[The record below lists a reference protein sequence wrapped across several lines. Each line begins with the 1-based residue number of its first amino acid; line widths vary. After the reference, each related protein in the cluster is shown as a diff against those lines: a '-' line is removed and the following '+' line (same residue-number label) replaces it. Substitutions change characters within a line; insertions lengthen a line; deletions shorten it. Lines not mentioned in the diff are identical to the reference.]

1 MAIPWSKCSHGVS
14 ESPEVAGWLCAL
26 RAYDSV
32 LVDFQCTLASRRSW
46 FVGGCR
52 HTLGAAP
59 CTARM
64 RVARHRSGSS
74 WCGRDCKHSQCG
86 AVSSGVVAA
95 VAVALVVAVF
105 GASGREKN
113 LKMDD

>member
-1 MAIPWSKCSHGVS
+1 MAIPLSKCSHGVS
-14 ESPEVAGWLCAL
+14 ESPEVAGWLDAP

-32 LVDFQCTLASRRSW
+32 LVDFQCTLESRKSW

-59 CTARM
+59 CTARK
-64 RVARHRSGSS
+64 RVARHRSGSF
-74 WCGRDCKHSQCG
+74 WYDRDCRHSQCG
-86 AVSSGVVAA
+86 AVSLGVAAA
-95 VAVALVVAVF
+95 VAAALVVAVF
-105 GASGREKN
+105 EASGREKN